1 MIRYTEWIIKVVF
14 KTNEACMNIVQKKAF
29 KNRVDS
35 LKRES
40 RKLSEKLAA
49 LRKEK
54 QLVQRDLRDAH
65 KLLVEIPGPVILVQG
80 QNIIFANKMA
90 WSLLGYT
97 EEELLRH
104 ELLDLVHPRSSEY
117 ARTTVQKLSSG
128 KPVPDQFEVYMRTKN
143 GASLYFEVHWKKIR
157 YHGRTAFLYNMTRL
171 DQRIREE
178 KKFSQSQ
185 KIKAIARM
193 ASWLSRDF
201 EKGSKIVDA
210 NFLEFLGMESVVD
223 KKVIRSLRRLEA
235 GMEIGNHISLRL
247 NCLTRLENDQSG
259 VALFD
264 PKKIVKDAVAITR
277 PLWNEGSHAQI
288 TVKTYLR
295 TLSPVEGHA
304 EEIQDAFVNM
314 ILNAIDAMP
323 EGGEIYLTTEEDSGF
338 ARIYIQDSG
347 TGIPEEIKDKI
358 VDPFFSTKGGRGL
371 GLSLAY
377 AIIARN
383 GGEIE
388 LINQEGQGA
397 TFIVKLPLFQKPAAS
412 SRDKPG
418 GNRIRDSRILFIS
431 AGSIASDLLTQEL
444 VSKGGKVSAVFS
456 CMEGLKLL
464 RRKIFDLVVTDID
477 APDLDV
483 ANIVDKIKKIKRGA
497 PIVLLNAGENGRPSH
512 ILKKLGADLI
522 IERPLEMDRIA
533 SLISET
539 ITMND

>member
-1 MIRYTEWIIKVVF
+1 MD
-14 KTNEACMNIVQKKAF
+14 IVQKKAF

-35 LKRES
+35 LKRENK
-40 RKLSEKLAA
+40 KLSEKLAV

-65 KLLVEIPGPVILVQG
+65 RLLAEIPGPVILVQG
-80 QNIIFANKMA
+80 QNIVFTNEMT
-90 WSLLGYT
+90 WNLLGYT
-97 EEELLRH
+97 EEELLSH
-104 ELLDLVHPRSSEY
+104 ELFDLVHPRSSEY
-117 ARTTVQKLSSG
+117 VRTTVQKLSSG
-128 KPVPDQFEVYMRTKN
+128 KPVPDQFEVYMRRKN
-143 GASLYFEVHWKKIR
+143 GTSLCFEAHWKKIR

-171 DQRIREE
+171 DQRKKEE
-178 KKFSQSQ
+178 KKSSQSQ

-201 EKGSKIVDA
+201 EKGFKIVDA
-210 NFLEFLGMESVVD
+210 HFSEFLGMESVVD

-247 NCLTRLENDQSG
+247 NCLTRLENDPS
-259 VALFD
+259 VIALFD

-277 PLWNEGSHAQI
+277 PLWKEDSHAQI

-295 TLSPVEGHA
+295 TLSPVEGYA
-304 EEIQDAFVNM
+304 EEIRDAFVNM

-323 EGGEIYLTTEEDSGF
+323 GGGEIYLTTEEDSGF
-338 ARIYIQDSG
+338 ARIYIQDGG
-347 TGIPEEIKDKI
+347 TGISEEIKDKI
-358 VDPFFSTKGGRGL
+358 FDPFFSTKGGRGL

-377 AIIARN
+377 AIITRH

-388 LINQEGQGA
+388 LISQEGQGA

-412 SRDKPG
+412 SKAKRGK
-418 GNRIRDSRILFIS
+418 NRIRDSRILFVS
-431 AGSIASDLLTQEL
+431 AGSIASDLLTQEF
-444 VSKGGKVSAVFS
+444 VSKGGKVTTVYS

-464 RRKIFDLVVTDID
+464 RRKIFDLIVTDID
-477 APDLDV
+477 TPDFEV
-483 ANIVDKIKKIKRGA
+483 ANIVDKIKKIKRGV
-497 PIVLLNAGENGRPSH
+497 PIVLLNAGENGRPTNT
-512 ILKKLGADLI
+512 LKKLGADLI
-522 IERPLEMDRIA
+522 IERPLEMGRIT